1 MNLFT
6 AAQRGDP
13 DALSAL
19 FRQHVPLV
27 QALSRRFS
35 YSEDAFQL
43 GCMGLVTAIRHYH
56 ADGAWRFSTYAV
68 PLILGEM
75 RRAFSKGIGWRAQK
89 ALNRAKKYRE
99 RALKATGQEP
109 SISDAASAAGISAPE
124 LTLLLEW
131 DQPPVC
137 LDADTLAAF
146 PDPYGDDRRRLRCA
160 SPAFFPWA
168 HPNGGSKKPGPF
180 PIRGKQTRKG
190 RPDAIPGGL
199 AGRLLIVDFAALR
212 VGNAAETMEE
222 GIHHVAPFP
231 GVADL
236 FFHSFRRFSTIRLR
250 QRQRAQLRL

>member
-13 DALSAL
+13 DALAAL

-27 QALSRRFS
+27 RALSGRFS

-43 GCMGLVTAIRHYH
+43 GCMGLVTAIRHYR

-99 RALKATGQEP
+99 RALQATGREP
-109 SISDAASAAGISAPE
+109 SVSDAASAAGISPSE

-137 LDADTLAAF
+137 LDTDTLAAF
-146 PDPYGDDRRRLRCA
+146 PDPYGEGWLTRLFIRDILSRMPAKDRY
-160 SPAFFPWA
+160 
-168 HPNGGSKKPGPF
+168 
-180 PIRGKQTRKG
+180 
-190 RPDAIPGGL
+190 
-199 AGRLLIVDFAALR
+199 V
-212 VGNAAETMEE
+212 
-222 GIHHVAPFP
+222 
-231 GVADL
+231 
-236 FFHSFRRFSTIRLR
+236 LR
-250 QRQRAQLRL
+250 QRFFLGRTQTAVAKSLGLSQSAESRREKAARMRFRTAWLDGC